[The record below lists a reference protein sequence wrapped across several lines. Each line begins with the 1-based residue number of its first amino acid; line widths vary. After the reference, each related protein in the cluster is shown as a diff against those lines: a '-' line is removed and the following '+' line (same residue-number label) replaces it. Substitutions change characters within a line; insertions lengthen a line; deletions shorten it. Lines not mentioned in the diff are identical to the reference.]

1 MTNKY
6 LGSSFVIFTIV
17 TNLRK
22 ELIFPIFISS
32 DITILHFFFL
42 LLGFIIFYF
51 AIVIFHEMI
60 IIHAFHLDFN
70 TKTSINQ
77 RTSIIQDEE
86 IEDNDNIYD
95 YIEEEPDKQ
104 DDANQSISQEELSLI
119 IDQKDSFTDL

>member
-1 MTNKY
+1 MTN
-6 LGSSFVIFTIV
+6 
-17 TNLRK
+17 
-22 ELIFPIFISS
+22 
-32 DITILHFFFL
+32 
-42 LLGFIIFYF
+42 
-51 AIVIFHEMI
+51 
-60 IIHAFHLDFN
+60 
-70 TKTSINQ
+70 SINQ

>member
-1 MTNKY
+1 
-6 LGSSFVIFTIV
+6 
-17 TNLRK
+17 
-22 ELIFPIFISS
+22 
-32 DITILHFFFL
+32 
-42 LLGFIIFYF
+42 
-51 AIVIFHEMI
+51 MI

>member
-17 TNLRK
+17 TNLLI

-51 AIVIFHEMI
+51 VIVIFHEMI

>member
-1 MTNKY
+1 
-6 LGSSFVIFTIV
+6 
-17 TNLRK
+17 
-22 ELIFPIFISS
+22 
-32 DITILHFFFL
+32 
-42 LLGFIIFYF
+42 
-51 AIVIFHEMI
+51 MI

-86 IEDNDNIYD
+86 IEDNNNIYD

-119 IDQKDSFTDL
+119 LTKKTHSQIYNIYIICKSNLN

>member
-1 MTNKY
+1 
-6 LGSSFVIFTIV
+6 
-17 TNLRK
+17 
-22 ELIFPIFISS
+22 
-32 DITILHFFFL
+32 
-42 LLGFIIFYF
+42 
-51 AIVIFHEMI
+51 MI

-77 RTSIIQDEE
+77 RTRQDEE

>member
-6 LGSSFVIFTIV
+6 LGNSFVIFTIV
-17 TNLRK
+17 TNLLI

-104 DDANQSISQEELSLI
+104 DDANQSISQEELSSI